1 MGISLGD
8 IGAFATGVI
17 DADTKATE
25 ERLKDRREE
34 LRADRQFYIDMK
46 TKKYESELKNFEE
59 ENKKYKAIQAVN
71 AKAKSGMFND
81 DEGKINP
88 SAYGQAYLQET
99 NPALLLQFKTAY
111 KDNPSEL
118 NNILSSYSGDSISKF
133 KTSTTREALDSKL
146 KADVDA
152 LTANYKTQ
160 LENARGDSKLINAIL
175 RKRDKEIA
183 DTIQKNEDG
192 KTGVIKAK
200 EIAVETSTE
209 AEPDLEFGKVQEIK
223 GTFINKTSDA
233 YKDFRKNNIELA
245 KKLATVNDKRT
256 SADNNLVIGQT
267 FRKLGIPNTN
277 DYFVTNRD
285 GGITQFKKG
294 GEDFANTTFSQWKM
308 YKDYLPSSGTD
319 TLYLAYN
326 KDASKLIPH
335 YNKENLNGD
344 ISNRITTYAV
354 PVANGNISGE
364 GGALNFSTVLRGKD
378 NLIVMPTANTID
390 FDGTVVG
397 TDLKIT
403 NPETAKI
410 FYAQALIDNSK
421 VNGEIN
427 IALLK
432 RNQNTLQDLRY
443 GKSNALLE
451 KVNNDFINKLKGT
464 TTTATDDGTPPP
476 SNNNNVG
483 TIKITNPADG
493 TSQIKKDT
501 VANRN
506 LAAKIAKELN
516 VDISEILSEIK
527 NIKQEPTA
535 GDASI
540 AETTMGVN
548 DNVFGDKIKPEGELG
563 DVNPK
568 FTTLESVLKILPN
581 NMTGQE
587 IQEQY
592 NIDFKINPKSIYR
605 PLK

>member
-1 MGISLGD
+1 MGISLKDLGNIA
-8 IGAFATGVI
+8 IGAIERDRELT
-17 DADTKATE
+17 ADSAKTRQDELIAN
-25 ERLKDRREE
+25 RNLILK
-34 LRADRQFYIDMK
+34 MK
-46 TKKYESELKNFEE
+46 EKKYDSDIKRFEAEQKKFDAVKSVKNFLPEGATDVDFGKAYLKETNPDMYYKLMKDYQNNPNALDNEFRSYYSDNLKNFKVSKTQNEIDTSLAEEVKAITADYSKQINNAKGDSFLIGELLGKRNKEIKKVTE
-59 ENKKYKAIQAVN
+59 ENDISSEG
-71 AKAKSGMFND
+71 AKAA
-81 DEGKINP
+81 EVVT
-88 SAYGQAYLQET
+88 QET
-99 NPALLLQFKTAY
+99 LTQDDKDIDIIKTE
-111 KDNPSEL
+111 K
-118 NNILSSYSGDSISKF
+118 
-133 KTSTTREALDSKL
+133 
-146 KADVDA
+146 
-152 LTANYKTQ
+152 
-160 LENARGDSKLINAIL
+160 
-175 RKRDKEIA
+175 KE
-183 DTIQKNEDG
+183 EG
-192 KTGVIKAK
+192 
-200 EIAVETSTE
+200 
-209 AEPDLEFGKVQEIK
+209 L
-223 GTFINKTSDA
+223 FIDKTSDA
-233 YKDFRKNNIELA
+233 YKNFRKNNIELA
-245 KKLATVNDKRT
+245 KTLATVNDKRT

-308 YKDYLPSSGTD
+308 YKDYLPSAGTD

-326 KDASKLIPH
+326 KDASNLIPH

-364 GGALNFSTVLRGKD
+364 SGALNFSTVLRGKD

-410 FYAQALIDNSK
+410 LYAKALIDNSK

-464 TTTATDDGTPPP
+464 TTATDDGTPPP
-476 SNNNNVG
+476 NKDVG

-493 TSQIKKDT
+493 TFQIKKDNI
-501 VANRN
+501 ANRN
-506 LAAKIAKELN
+506 LAAQKAKELN

-527 NIKQEPTA
+527 NVKQEPTA
-535 GDASI
+535 GDASV

-548 DNVFGDKIKPEGELG
+548 ENIFGNKIKPENELG

>member
-1 MGISLGD
+1 MGISLKDLGNIA
-8 IGAFATGVI
+8 IGAIERDRELT
-17 DADTKATE
+17 ADSAKTRQDELIAN
-25 ERLKDRREE
+25 RNLILK
-34 LRADRQFYIDMK
+34 MK
-46 TKKYESELKNFEE
+46 EKKYDSDIKRFEAEQKKFDAVKSVKNFLPEGATDVDFGKAYLKETNPDMYYKLMKDYQNNPNALDNEFRSYYSDNLKNFKVSKTQDEIDNSLAEEVKAITADYSKKINNAKGDSFLIGELLGKRNKEIKKVTE
-59 ENKKYKAIQAVN
+59 ENNISSEG
-71 AKAKSGMFND
+71 AKAA
-81 DEGKINP
+81 EVVT
-88 SAYGQAYLQET
+88 QET
-99 NPALLLQFKTAY
+99 LTQDDKDINIIKTE
-111 KDNPSEL
+111 K
-118 NNILSSYSGDSISKF
+118 
-133 KTSTTREALDSKL
+133 
-146 KADVDA
+146 
-152 LTANYKTQ
+152 
-160 LENARGDSKLINAIL
+160 
-175 RKRDKEIA
+175 KE
-183 DTIQKNEDG
+183 EG
-192 KTGVIKAK
+192 
-200 EIAVETSTE
+200 
-209 AEPDLEFGKVQEIK
+209 L
-223 GTFINKTSDA
+223 FIDKTSDA
-233 YKDFRKNNIELA
+233 YKNFRTTNIDLA
-245 KKLATVNDKRT
+245 KKLANVNDKRT

-267 FRKLGIPNTN
+267 FKKLGIKNTK

-308 YKDYLPSSGTD
+308 YKDYLPSAGTD
-319 TLYLAYN
+319 NLYLAYN
-326 KDASKLIPH
+326 KDASNLIPH

-364 GGALNFSTVLRGKD
+364 GGALNFSTILRGKD
-378 NLIVMPTANTID
+378 NLIVVPTANTID

-403 NPETAKI
+403 NTETAKI
-410 FYAQALIDNSK
+410 LYAQALIDNSK

-427 IALLK
+427 IDLLK

-451 KVNNDFINKLKGT
+451 KVNNDFINKLKALPT
-464 TTTATDDGTPPP
+464 TDDGTPPP
-476 SNNNNVG
+476 SNNNVG

-493 TSQIKKDT
+493 TFQIKKDT

-506 LAAKIAKELN
+506 LAAQKAKELN

-548 DNVFGDKIKPEGELG
+548 DDVFGDKIKPESELG

-581 NMTGQE
+581 NMTGKE
-587 IQEQY
+587 IKEKY
-592 NIDFKINPKSIYR
+592 NIDFKINEKSLFR